1 MTKETDE
8 ILMRQLR
15 RGELSALGF
24 LYERYKSLLYTYFLR
39 ITGDRALSDD
49 LLMNTYERVYRY
61 RQTFKESAAFKPWLY
76 QIANNL
82 LKDEFKRQNR
92 FRNKEKMLKENE
104 IAMVSSPNDD
114 QERKSLLLKA
124 LMKLKPDEQRIIQ
137 LYYLLEMPYEEISSL
152 EKITINTARIRVC
165 RALKKLNQLLKNS
178 GI

>member
-1 MTKETDE
+1 
-8 ILMRQLR
+8 
-15 RGELSALGF
+15 
-24 LYERYKSLLYTYFLR
+24 
-39 ITGDRALSDD
+39 
-49 LLMNTYERVYRY
+49 
-61 RQTFKESAAFKPWLY
+61 
-76 QIANNL
+76 
-82 LKDEFKRQNR
+82 
-92 FRNKEKMLKENE
+92 MLKENE